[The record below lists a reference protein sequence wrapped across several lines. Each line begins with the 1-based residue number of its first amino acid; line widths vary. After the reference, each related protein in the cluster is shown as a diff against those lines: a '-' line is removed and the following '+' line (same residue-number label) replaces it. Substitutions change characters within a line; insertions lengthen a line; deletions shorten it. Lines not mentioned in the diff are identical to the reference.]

1 MTKRLLLLALAA
13 SACAPSL
20 LPGTQVKDT
29 RENRAVFQVVQTYR
43 EAMERRDAAA
53 VLALAAPDYFDI
65 SGTPD
70 PGDDVDRATLEQRLP
85 QDLARVD
92 AVKLD
97 LSVRRLE
104 VKGDLADVEVFYDG
118 WYRVKTPSGAVP
130 RRDSDVHRMRLRKA
144 DGRWL
149 FTSGL

>member
-1 MTKRLLLLALAA
+1 MTKRLLLLTLAA

-43 EAMERRDAAA
+43 EAMERRDGAA
-53 VLALAAPDYFDI
+53 VLALAAPDYFDT

-70 PGDDVDRATLEQRLP
+70 PVDDVDRAALEQRLP
-85 QDLARVD
+85 QDLAKVD

-97 LSVRRLE
+97 LSVRKLE
-104 VKGDLADVEVFYDG
+104 VKGDQADVEVFYDG
-118 WYRVKTPSGAVP
+118 WYRVKTPSGTVP
-130 RRDSDVHRMRLRKA
+130 RRDSDIYRMRLHKVE
-144 DGRWL
+144 GRWL